1 MAGRATHWPKL
12 IIIGLDGGT
21 LDLIGPWAEL
31 GELPHLQSLMRSG
44 VSGPLRSTVPPI
56 TPVAWSTFLT
66 GEPPER
72 HGVYDFVER
81 LPQSYRTRVTHAGS
95 RRCPSFWQTLSA
107 AGLVVGALHTPFTYP
122 AERVRG
128 FMVSGFDAPRF
139 DRSAVSPPE
148 AMDRI
153 ADLCRGYVHGSLP
166 VHPRATYADRVG
178 EKGRRLLA
186 MALRLQSRWPCD
198 VLMVTASST
207 DHAQHHFWP
216 EGQTADQVVRAGG
229 EILAT
234 YRSVDATIGELLSA
248 VRGPET
254 TVLVMSDHGAGPL
267 KGHVNQTR
275 VLGEAGLL
283 RLRGAAAGSRSARA
297 SVRAVQGIRRLFR
310 SGIAKPLKPLAL
322 RLMPESAKARV
333 AEAELD
339 AIDWSGTRAFAW
351 GTYGKVQVNLAGREP
366 EGCVQPGPDYQAVL
380 HDVEQAFLSLRDPR
394 TGEPVIERCIRTAE
408 QRGAPPTDGAP
419 DLLLIPRDYAYDPN
433 PHLGHS
439 DLPVVFRPSEAPEHL
454 STLTG
459 MHRMEGCLI
468 VSGPGAQLEGLPCH
482 TLQGLHRAVLRY
494 AGVDSPDAPVDDT
507 ASAPSAAYSAE
518 EEALVE
524 ARLRD
529 LGYL

>member
-1 MAGRATHWPKL
+1 MAGRATHWPKV

-21 LDLIGPWAEL
+21 LDLIRPWAKR
-31 GELPHLQSLMRSG
+31 GELPNLQSLMRSG
-44 VSGPLRSTVPPI
+44 VSGPLTSTVPPI
-56 TPVAWSTFLT
+56 TPVAWSAFLT
-66 GEPPER
+66 GQPPER

-81 LPQSYRTRVTHAGS
+81 LPQSYRTRVTHANS

-122 AERVRG
+122 PERVRG
-128 FMVSGFDAPRF
+128 FMVSGFDAPRL

-148 AMDRI
+148 AMDCI

-166 VHPRATYADRVG
+166 MRPRATYADRAG
-178 EKGRRLLA
+178 EKARRLVA

-198 VLMVTASST
+198 VLMITASST
-207 DHAQHHFWP
+207 DHVQHHFWP
-216 EGQTADQVVRAGG
+216 EGQAADQVVRAGG

-234 YRSVDATIGELLSA
+234 YRSVDAAIGELLSA

-267 KGHVNQTR
+267 MGHVNQTR
-275 VLGEAGLL
+275 VLAEAGLL

-297 SVRAVQGIRRLFR
+297 SVRAVRGIRRLFR
-310 SGIAKPLKPLAL
+310 SGLAKPLKPLAL

-333 AEAELD
+333 AETELD
-339 AIDWSGTRAFAW
+339 AIDWSRTRAFAW

-366 EGCVQPGPDYQAVL
+366 EGCVQPGSDYKAVL
-380 HDVEQAFLSLRDPR
+380 ADVEQAFLSLRDPR
-394 TGEPVIERCIRTAE
+394 TDEPVIEGCIRTAE

-419 DLLLIPRDYAYDPN
+419 DLLLIPRGYAYDPG

-439 DLPVVFRPSEAPEHL
+439 DLPLVFGPSEAPAPL
-454 STLTG
+454 STLTA
-459 MHRMEGCLI
+459 MHRMDGCLI
-468 VSGPGAQLEGLPCH
+468 VSDPKAATGELPCH
-482 TLQGLHRAVLRY
+482 DLQGLRRVILQY
-494 AGVDSPDAPVDDT
+494 AGVECPADPADAHAP
-507 ASAPSAAYSAE
+507 ASGSGYSAE

>member
-1 MAGRATHWPKL
+1 MAGHATHWPKL

-21 LDLIGPWAEL
+21 LDLIGPWAER
-31 GELPHLQSLMRSG
+31 GELPHLQGLMRSG
-44 VSGPLRSTVPPI
+44 VSGPLTSTVPPI

-66 GEPPER
+66 GQPPER

-81 LPQSYRTRVTHAGS
+81 IPQSYKTRVTHAGS

-107 AGLVVGALHTPFTYP
+107 AGFVVGALHTPFTYP

-128 FMVSGFDAPRF
+128 FMVSGFDAPRL

-166 VHPRATYADRVG
+166 VHPRATYADRAG
-178 EKGRRLLA
+178 EKGRRLVA

-207 DHAQHHFWP
+207 DHVQHHFWP
-216 EGQTADQVVRAGG
+216 EGRPADQVVRDGR

-234 YRSVDATIGELLSA
+234 YRSVDTAIGELLSA

-254 TVLVMSDHGAGPL
+254 TVIVMSDHGAGPL
-267 KGHVNQTR
+267 LGHVNQTR
-275 VLGEAGLL
+275 VLAEAGVL
-283 RLRGAAAGSRSARA
+283 RLRGGAADSRSPRV
-297 SVRAVQGIRRLFR
+297 SVRAVRGIRRLFR
-310 SGIAKPLKPLAL
+310 TGIAKPLKPLAL

-333 AEAELD
+333 AETELD
-339 AIDWSGTRAFAW
+339 TIDWSRTRAFAW
-351 GTYGKVQVNLAGREP
+351 GTYGKIQVNLAGREP
-366 EGCVQPGPDYQAVL
+366 EGCVQPGPDYEAVL
-380 HDVEQAFLSLRDPR
+380 ADAEQAFLSLRDPR
-394 TGEPVIERCIRTAE
+394 SGEPVIDRCVRTAE

-419 DLLLIPRDYAYDPN
+419 DLLLIPRDYAYDPS
-433 PHLGHS
+433 PHLGHP
-439 DLPVVFRPSEAPEHL
+439 DLPLVFGPSEAPEPL
-454 STLTG
+454 STLTA
-459 MHRMEGCLI
+459 MHRMDGCLI
-468 VSGPGAQLEGLPCH
+468 VSDPRVSTGGLPCRS
-482 TLQGLHRAVLRY
+482 LQGLHRVILRY
-494 AGVDSPDAPVDDT
+494 AGVECPADPVDD
-507 ASAPSAAYSAE
+507 SAPAASAAYSAE